1 MSNIHDWGDKLIITL
16 RSDGIRRHKRWCTNY
31 RASDKFC
38 SALCQKCI
46 GSAFCE
52 SYTSKHEE
60 EKPIFIHDVMQDYI
74 DSIRPEK
81 LIPDIDAPDKPETSY
96 ERKKIKYDEYY
107 RLASYGDKLLNRTIL
122 FKRTPFIFKIGV
134 VVDESF
140 STFTVEYGGK
150 KITYDKKAAYRMNAV
165 YIFTEIEVSEEDES
179 T

>member
-1 MSNIHDWGDKLIITL
+1 MSDKGYWGNKIIITL

-60 EKPIFIHDVMQDYI
+60 EKPIFIHDVMHDYI
-74 DSIRPEK
+74 K
-81 LIPDIDAPDKPETSY
+81 TTKPNLVPIFEDEEQKTTHKT
-96 ERKKIKYDEYY
+96 KKTKYDEYY

-122 FKRTPFIFKIGV
+122 FKRTPYTFKIGV
-134 VVDESF
+134 VIDETF
-140 STFTVEYGGK
+140 GTFTVIHNEE
-150 KITYDKKAAYRMNAV
+150 KITYDKRNAFRMNAV
-165 YIFTEIEVSEEDES
+165 YLLTEIEISEKVEE
-179 T
+179 